1 MENWKNYLAEISD
14 ASLESKNRI
23 RLLSNY
29 LKKPDIQNKIAKNL
43 ISVGEHG
50 IKKGI
55 KKQSIDVSK
64 VFQDLDI
71 PTEFENLSLNAKFK
85 FKDITKPSK
94 GGYVML
100 DLPTEH
106 GTFNLQVP
114 TNHRDE
120 AGYSLNFTKS
130 F

>member
-1 MENWKNYLAEISD
+1 MENWKNYLAEASIS
-14 ASLESKNRI
+14 NRI
-23 RLLSNY
+23 GLLSNY
-29 LKKPDIQNKIAKNL
+29 LKNPDTQNKIAKNL

-64 VFQDLDI
+64 VFQGLDI
-71 PTEFENLSLNAKFK
+71 PTEFENLSLNAKFN

-94 GGYVML
+94 GGIISL
-100 DLPTEH
+100 DLPTEY

-114 TNHRDE
+114 TDDREGDS
-120 AGYSLNFTKS
+120 YSLNFTTS